1 MKKGPASTASRA
13 LIVNPGHL
21 GTDGSKAVK
30 SQLGQEL
37 LMSTCDL

>member
-21 GTDGSKAVK
+21 GTNGSKAVE
-30 SQLGQEL
+30 SQLEQEL